1 MRVGVGSVQA
11 DEPERLLRRSLLRS
25 AHLSTG
31 GITDEDL
38 RQETDFIYTH
48 AFISH
53 GHYSNVEALKESITN
68 VLRYMTVDRL
78 DIPYIATYLADN
90 WQANEAGAAGLHR
103 ADLWIIDQWDDLW
116 VHLQRRRARLET
128 TIRELAPMDYD
139 LSGRLFQ
146 CASEVELDDM
156 AEYLI
161 QLQHQ
166 AEASSG
172 STKSKPSRFVS
183 VLDDHL
189 SDPSADAALPT
200 SKSASRKYVAP
211 DVRVVELASSFGL
224 ASRTVSKNM
233 TAYGTPT
240 FPVDPYSSPAHQAAA
255 VLAGACECVFVC
267 VYVV

>member
-1 MRVGVGSVQA
+1 MQA

-25 AHLSTG
+25 AHLATG

-38 RQETDFIYTH
+38 RQETDFIYNH

-53 GHYSNVEALKESITN
+53 GHFSNVQSLKDSITN

-90 WQANEAGAAGLHR
+90 WQASEAGSGGLHR
-103 ADLWIIDQWDDLW
+103 SDLWTIDQWDDVW
-116 VHLQRRRARLET
+116 VHLQRRRSRLESA
-128 TIRELAPMDYD
+128 IRELVPMDYD

-146 CASEVELDDM
+146 SASEVELDDM
-156 AEYLI
+156 AEYLV

-166 AEASSG
+166 AEHSSG
-172 STKSKPSRFVS
+172 SAKSKPSRFGN
-183 VLDDHL
+183 VLDDL
-189 SDPSADAALPT
+189 SDPAADAALPA

-211 DVRVVELASSFGL
+211 DVRVVELASAFGL
-224 ASRTVSKNM
+224 APRAVSKNM
-233 TAYGTPT
+233 VAFGTPT

-255 VLAGACECVFVC
+255 VLAGASVLMC
-267 VYVV
+267 